1 MKKTD
6 RRYKEADKPMSKK
19 DFEFFLEK
27 QDLKKRNEEQID
39 WNERKKDWFRHID
52 EFYLMVQD
60 FMREYLNQGKVS
72 IHFSS
77 LTLNEE
83 YIGSYETKKLHL
95 MTGNQEVIFSP
106 VGTRMIGSG
115 GRIDMEG
122 RAGKVRFV
130 LVDKNKESS
139 GISVRV
145 FTDGDFPKENKAE
158 RKEITWAWKIATPP
172 PSVTLISLNEDTFFD
187 ALMEVING

>member
-1 MKKTD
+1 MKKID
-6 RRYKEADKPMSKK
+6 SQYKEADKPVSKK

-27 QDLKKRNEEQID
+27 QDVRKREQEID
-39 WNERKKDWFRHID
+39 WNQRKKDWLRRID
-52 EFYLMVQD
+52 KFYQIIQD
-60 FMREYLNQGKVS
+60 FMKEYLNQEKVN
-72 IHFSS
+72 IHFSP
-77 LTLNEE
+77 LILNEE

-122 RAGKVRFV
+122 KAGKVRFV
-130 LVDKNKESS
+130 LVDKDKESS

-145 FTDGDFPKENKAE
+145 SIDGDSPKEKNAE
-158 RKEITWAWKIATPP
+158 KKKITRVWKIATPLLQ
-172 PSVTLISLNEDTFFD
+172 SVSS
-187 ALMEVING
+187 V